1 MKTFPEI
8 LRDAMLLL
16 HADHESVVIA
26 RGRQIDALEGQALQ
40 LLRSKAFQLRLRY
53 DGSDSDDEYLSHYK
67 YEARCWLGV
76 QWSNWHEHPHGWLGG
91 AGFDIRDVLAT
102 DWRIVS

>member
-1 MKTFPEI
+1 MKSLPEI

-16 HADHESVVIA
+16 DDRDSDREDVVIA
-26 RGRQIDALEGQALQ
+26 RGQQLASFDGQALR
-40 LLRSKAFQLRLRY
+40 LLSSKAFQIRLRH
-53 DGSDSDDEYLSHYK
+53 DTRDDPDQSQY
-67 YEARCWLGV
+67 RCESRTWLGAE
-76 QWSNWHEHPHGWLGG
+76 WSSWSEQCGWLGG